1 MWYLDSHPCELLSDN
16 ELEEAILRTTNRI
29 IILDGPSG
37 CGKTFFLRRLK
48 DEKRA
53 VRIPIHEIIE
63 KMIKIIKMQE
73 YSTASFSSRL
83 LLDIKEA
90 PIVCFDD
97 VDLSL
102 GAKEAVQTE
111 VASILQKLS
120 SKKKIVLAGICVK
133 ERCEHLMILLSNL
146 GVEYYYYKKEK

>member
-1 MWYLDSHPCELLSDN
+1 MWTLDSHSCELLSDN

-48 DEKRA
+48 DKNRA
-53 VRIPIHEIIE
+53 VRIPIHEVIE

-73 YSTASFSSRL
+73 YSTASFSRGL
-83 LLDIKEA
+83 LLDIEEA
-90 PIVCFDD
+90 PIICFDD

-102 GAKEAVQTE
+102 RAKKAVQTE
-111 VASILQKLS
+111 VASILQTLS
-120 SKKKIVLAGICVK
+120 TKKKIVLAGIRVK
-133 ERCEHLMILLSNL
+133 EQCEHLMILINNL
-146 GVEYYYYKKEK
+146 GVEYYYYKKEN